1 MKKTLILA
9 LTSTLLVACDDD
21 NDFVNINISED
32 SYAVQMVAAD
42 YGSSQVAVGNVI
54 GDRTA
59 IQGLMAKDKSDY
71 TIDTYKNNLHHIG
84 KFSIDTIDTYTADSS
99 VNSSPVKNFPNDD
112 ESGSANT
119 YRLVQTS
126 VDTAFLIRNGY
137 SSVLIGNPSATSTTE
152 FKKGTIDLSAYNVEG
167 TLSPNMSDAVVVG
180 DNLFVLM
187 QRLDSSWNPQQAYI
201 AVIDVSDPTNPIE
214 IDTDPQTDGLKGV
227 ALNAANPSALVEH
240 NGAVYASGRG
250 DFSADSGGLDKID
263 ATTFT
268 VTSVIDGEDYSEFND
283 TVTDV
288 EKPIY
293 YHITDVT
300 VISDQ
305 LGYASLNIEQA
316 YTTLKTQLVS
326 FNPSTG
332 AKIET
337 VSISGYEDKEIKD
350 ITTGPNGKLWIG
362 ISNADNPG
370 ILVLDTDTNTI
381 NGDFIS
387 LQMPPIRIE
396 FLDIDELEIA
406 QE

>member
-1 MKKTLILA
+1 MKKTFILA

-21 NDFVNINISED
+21 NEFVNINIFED

-42 YGSSQVAVGNVI
+42 YGSSQVAVGNII

-59 IQGLMAKDKSDY
+59 TQGLMAKDKSDY
-71 TIDTYKNNLHHIG
+71 TIDTYKNKLHHIG

-99 VNSSPVKNFPNDD
+99 VNSSPVKSFPNDD
-112 ESGSANT
+112 EAGSANT
-119 YRLVQTS
+119 YRLLQTS
-126 VDTAFLIRNGY
+126 NDTAFLIRNGY
-137 SSVLIGNPSATSTTE
+137 SSVLISNPSATSALE
-152 FKKGTIDLSAYNVEG
+152 FKKGTIDLSAYNVDG

-187 QRLDSSWNPQQAYI
+187 QRLDSNWTPQQAYI
-201 AVIDVSDPTNPIE
+201 AVIDVSDPSNPIE
-214 IDTDPQTDGLKGV
+214 VDTDPQTDGLKGI
-227 ALNAANPSALVEH
+227 ALNAENPSALVEH

-250 DFSADSGGLDKID
+250 DFSTDSGGLDKVN
-263 ATTFT
+263 ATTF
-268 VTSVIDGEDYSEFND
+268 VVSNMIDGEDYSEFND
-283 TVTDV
+283 TETDV

-293 YHITDVT
+293 FHVTDVA
-300 VISDQ
+300 VVSDQ

-316 YTTLKTQLVS
+316 YTTLKTELVS

-337 VSISGYEDKEIKD
+337 VSISGYEGKEIKD
-350 ITTGPNGKLWIG
+350 ITVGPNGKLWIG

-370 ILVLDTDTNTI
+370 ILVLDTDTNSI
-381 NGDFIS
+381 NGNFIS
-387 LQMPPIRIE
+387 LEMPPTRIE
-396 FLDIDELEIA
+396 FLDIDELE